1 MQRVFNTL
9 MTTLSMFSF
18 CFIKMPDTLLHSLS
32 FHLICRTNNHS
43 NNHMMTTSFQHCR
56 WFFET
61 MLNRDCMY
69 IDSSFLSSMGFS
81 PTTSNLSHAF
91 VWVSR
96 VCFQFIYNSHLF
108 PERIWSCCYSQSH
121 QSLGLQQLVETS
133 ISGSSLPTEPHS
145 NQGPVQT
152 GSDNCQQNWPF
163 WLPSSAKRGASRD
176 GDLGRHYVFLV
187 RMK

>member
-1 MQRVFNTL
+1 MQWVFNTL
-9 MTTLSMFSF
+9 MTTLSMFLF

-43 NNHMMTTSFQHCR
+43 NNHMIMISFQHCR
-56 WFFET
+56 WFSEI

-69 IDSSFLSSMGFS
+69 IDSSFLSSTGFS
-81 PTTSNLSHAF
+81 PTTSK
-91 VWVSR
+91 
-96 VCFQFIYNSHLF
+96 
-108 PERIWSCCYSQSH
+108 
-121 QSLGLQQLVETS
+121 SLGRQQLVETS
-133 ISGSSLPTEPHS
+133 ISGSSLPMEPHS

-163 WLPSSAKRGASRD
+163 WLPSSAKRGASQD
-176 GDLGRHYVFLV
+176 GDLCRHYVFLV